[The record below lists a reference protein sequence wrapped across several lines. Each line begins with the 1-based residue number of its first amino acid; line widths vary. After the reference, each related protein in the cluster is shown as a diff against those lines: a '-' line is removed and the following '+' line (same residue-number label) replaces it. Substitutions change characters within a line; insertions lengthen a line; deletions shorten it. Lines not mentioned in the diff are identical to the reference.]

1 MAQESLGDIGPGASC
16 CTISGFST
24 VKTVQA
30 PMAVAV
36 AIRCVCPAKQPS
48 PKKPL

>member
-1 MAQESLGDIGPGASC
+1 MSGRSL
-16 CTISGFST
+16 TVFSGFST

-30 PMAVAV
+30 PIAV

-48 PKKPL
+48 PKK